1 MGPLAA
7 RRGRVVSGSDSD
19 IAAEVEAACRRYI
32 KDFPAAVWRYL
43 QDGTPID
50 HAAIDFWI
58 SPTLYIM
65 GDGKGGSS
73 VTIFDQGVISHQ
85 LCTLYEQYRAQG
97 WAGDLRIDSVKVSV
111 ASADIALVE
120 MKGTRVRPDG
130 SAFNTW
136 HSCYW
141 MKRAAS
147 GWKQF
152 AVTETLPPRPPVTE
166 WVRWLRA
173 AGGI

>member
-1 MGPLAA
+1 MSSSEAK
-7 RRGRVVSGSDSD
+7 
-19 IAAEVEAACRRYI
+19 IAAEVEAVCRRYI
-32 KDFPAAVWRYL
+32 EDFPAAVWRYL
-43 QDGTPID
+43 EDGTPID
-50 HAAIDFWI
+50 HDAIDFWI

-136 HSCYW
+136 DSCYW